1 MAPIQ
6 PGQKR
11 YARLQQALK
20 NAKITQSDFDY
31 CVQNGLAY
39 STFKAGSPKPEEV
52 PIPSP
57 AVLAVPP
64 KPEEIPLPSLTLV
77 VPPQCPSPIRGMVD
91 RQFHAAEISPKSP
104 HYDVEAAEDKKF
116 RAPRYEPFHGG
127 VALMSLQ
134 EKFDS
139 LADQVL
145 SETEEGLHKEQVEVE
160 VKKGWLSWLR

>member
-1 MAPIQ
+1 MAPVK
-6 PGQKR
+6 PSHKR

-20 NAKITQSDFDY
+20 
-31 CVQNGLAY
+31 NGLAY
-39 STFKAGSPKPEEV
+39 STFKAGSPKPKEV
-52 PIPSP
+52 PVPSP
-57 AVLAVPP
+57 ALLA
-64 KPEEIPLPSLTLV
+64 

-91 RQFHAAEISPKSP
+91 RQFRAAEISPKSP
-104 HYDVEAAEDKKF
+104 HYDVEAAEDMAPPPAPKKS

-145 SETEEGLHKEQVEVE
+145 RETEEGLRKGRVEVE